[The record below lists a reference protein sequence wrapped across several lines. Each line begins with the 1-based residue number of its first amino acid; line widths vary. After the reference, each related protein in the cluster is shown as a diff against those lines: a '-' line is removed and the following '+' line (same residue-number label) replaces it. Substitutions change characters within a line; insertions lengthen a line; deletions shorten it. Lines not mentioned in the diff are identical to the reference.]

1 MSKPRTVDV
10 DMSVRVGTFAG
21 VVNGRAK
28 AGTMFWTDDG
38 GGGSAQLFGMPTG
51 NKGVTMTTRR
61 SKGGHSNHIG
71 GNFRTRPRQKF
82 SWLWLVRRGIQVTF

>member
-1 MSKPRTVDV
+1 
-10 DMSVRVGTFAG
+10 
-21 VVNGRAK
+21 
-28 AGTMFWTDDG
+28 
-38 GGGSAQLFGMPTG
+38 MPTG

-71 GNFRTRPRQKF
+71 GNYRMRPRQKF